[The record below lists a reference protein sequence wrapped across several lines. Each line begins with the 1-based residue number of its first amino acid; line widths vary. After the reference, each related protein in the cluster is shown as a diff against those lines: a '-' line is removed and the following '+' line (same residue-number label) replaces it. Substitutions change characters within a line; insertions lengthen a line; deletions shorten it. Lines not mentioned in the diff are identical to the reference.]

1 MAGPVRAVSFA
12 GQAGRHPALLFLIV
26 IARIDSMLSAY
37 PRIDLVGGPTPL
49 EPLLRIGRAVG
60 HPQLW
65 VKRDD
70 CMPLAFGGN
79 KVRSLEFW
87 LGEARAQGCDM
98 LVVAGGLASNQCR
111 LTAAAAA
118 KTGLEA
124 LVLYAGDIAAPLGGN
139 ALLTQRLGAQ
149 IRRLGPVSE
158 EERGQLAR
166 QAVSELAAAGRKPY
180 LIGDPVRGALGY
192 VRAAEELAE
201 QARAAGLGL
210 RHLVLPGS
218 MGPTEAGMIYGA
230 AVLGLPWTFHLPSVE
245 YEAEVLR
252 HRIAEIVAGLARL
265 VGRAP
270 PPDWPGRVRIDV
282 GQLGE
287 GYGIPTT
294 ASLRAAGLFAAHEA
308 LMLEQTYVAK
318 AFAGLLS
325 AVETGAIPRDE
336 PACIVHTGGT
346 PSLFE
351 QG

>member
-1 MAGPVRAVSFA
+1 
-12 GQAGRHPALLFLIV
+12 
-26 IARIDSMLSAY
+26 MLSAF
-37 PRIDLVGGPTPL
+37 PRIDLVGGPTAL
-49 EPLLRIGRAVG
+49 EPMRRVGRMVG

-87 LGEARAQGCDM
+87 LGEAREQGCD
-98 LVVAGGLASNQCR
+98 LIVVAGGLASNQCR

-118 KTGLEA
+118 KTGFDV
-124 LVLYAGDIAAPLGGN
+124 LVLYAGDVSAPLRGN

-149 IRRLGPVSE
+149 IRRLGAVTE
-158 EERGQLAR
+158 DERGELAR
-166 QAVSELAAAGRKPY
+166 QAVAELAAAGRRPY

-192 VRAAEELAE
+192 VRAAGELAE
-201 QARAAGLGL
+201 QARAAELDL
-210 RHLVLPGS
+210 RHVVLPGS

-245 YEAEVLR
+245 YEAEMLR
-252 HRIAEIVAGLARL
+252 SRLEAIVAGLAEL
-265 VGRAP
+265 VGRPP
-270 PPDWPGRVRIDV
+270 PPDWLDRVRIDL

-294 ASLRAAGLFAAHEA
+294 ASLRAAGIFAECEA
-308 LMLEQTYVAK
+308 LMIEQTYVAK
-318 AFAGLLS
+318 AFAGLLDYVAEGS
-325 AVETGAIPRDE
+325 IPRDE
-336 PACIVHTGGT
+336 AACIVHTGGT